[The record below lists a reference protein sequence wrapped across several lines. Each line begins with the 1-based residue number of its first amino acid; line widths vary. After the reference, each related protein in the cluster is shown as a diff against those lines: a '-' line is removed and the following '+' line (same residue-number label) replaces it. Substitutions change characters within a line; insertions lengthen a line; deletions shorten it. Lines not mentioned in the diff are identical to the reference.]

1 MMSLLKMDVLY
12 GIRRPFVYIYTKL
25 CEFIAWFKPSEPPK
39 KTLMKVLKVKKR
51 ARDQSEMYP
60 AYYEN
65 HLRNSWN
72 GSETIYLD

>member
-1 MMSLLKMDVLY
+1 MDVLY
-12 GIRRPFVYIYTKL
+12 GIRRPFVYIYTKV

-39 KTLMKVLKVKKR
+39 KTLMKVLVPNLKVKKR